1 MADHT
6 KDTNKDQFFY
16 ADFIISAQSFPRGP
30 HKKANIFV
38 MTKLPP
44 AHHFFA
50 PKPECDGCG

>member
-6 KDTNKDQFFY
+6 KDTNKDKFFY

-44 AHHFFA
+44 AHHFFL
-50 PKPECDGCG
+50 P